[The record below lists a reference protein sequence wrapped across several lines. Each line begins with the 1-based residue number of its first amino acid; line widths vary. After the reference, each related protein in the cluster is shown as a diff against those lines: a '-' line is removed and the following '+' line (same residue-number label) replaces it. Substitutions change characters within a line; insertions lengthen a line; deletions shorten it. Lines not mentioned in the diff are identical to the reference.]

1 MPNPKRMKPGPRPQ
15 AQRKPGQ
22 PTAVEAGKATNAGMK
37 QTPAAPNTTENTVS
51 ATPQAPRQPAKIQ
64 KTTPAPTRTS
74 GGGPRSYRDLRAER
88 AAQAESSS
96 PFVRW
101 ARRTNLLIPIAGL
114 AVILVTVLVW
124 ILIAFLTANN
134 PVNNPATAPGL
145 STPPALQG
153 TPDVNQGATTP
164 AAGTPGAPA
173 EGATPATT
181 PAAQSKKQYS
191 APPPMTIDP
200 NKQYFA
206 TIETNQGN
214 IKVQLL
220 PKDAPATVNS
230 FVFLSREG
238 FYNGLTFHRV
248 IKDFMIQGG
257 DPKGDGTGGP
267 GYEFKNENASA
278 KFSKG
283 LLAMANSGPDTNGSQ
298 FFITTTD
305 KDLSYLNGKYT
316 IFGKVVEGQDV
327 ADKISLVPTNSND
340 KPVQPVIINKITI
353 EEK

>member
-22 PTAVEAGKATNAGMK
+22 PAVEAGKPRSTGASQPVPAPEKTTNAVSTAP
-37 QTPAAPNTTENTVS
+37 QTPP
-51 ATPQAPRQPAKIQ
+51 QPAKTQ
-64 KTTPAPTRTS
+64 KTAPATTRTT
-74 GGGPRSYRDLRAER
+74 GGGGTRSYRDLRAER
-88 AAQAESSS
+88 AAQAESNST
-96 PFVRW
+96 FIRW
-101 ARRTNLLIPIAGL
+101 ARRTNMLIPIAGL

-134 PVNNPATAPGL
+134 PANNPAAGAGL
-145 STPPALQG
+145 STPPALQS

-164 AAGTPGAPA
+164 AAGTPAAPTA
-173 EGATPATT
+173 GTTPATT
-181 PAAQSKKQYS
+181 PASQSKKQYS

-206 TIETNQGN
+206 TIETSQGN
-214 IKVQLL
+214 IKLQLL
-220 PKDAPATVNS
+220 PKDAPETVNS

-238 FYNGLTFHRV
+238 FYDGLTFHRV

-257 DPKGDGTGGP
+257 DPKGNGTGGP
-267 GYEFKNENASA
+267 GYEFKNENSSA
-278 KFSKG
+278 KFTKG
-283 LLAMANSGPDTNGSQ
+283 LLAMANAGPNTNGSQ

-305 KDLSYLNGKYT
+305 KDLSFLNGQYT

-327 ADKISLVPTNSND
+327 ADKISMVPTNPGD
-340 KPVQPVIINKITI
+340 KPVEPVIINKITI